1 MKKWIAGWLVM
12 VLWGCTV
19 VTAGAARSS
28 YTYYPYG
35 SEADVTTQTTYGV
48 NLMGGSTDVDEAM
61 RWMAEKA
68 NGGDFVVLRTSGSD
82 GYNQYLYDLAADN
95 QSSLDSVETI
105 LLKNRNASYDSF
117 VLNKVK
123 NAEAVFFAGGDQFL
137 YVDYIEGTPLED
149 ALNSRIQKGIPIG
162 GTSAGLAIQGEFVYD
177 AANGTVYSDEALA
190 DPYNRYM
197 TFSRNFLKNR
207 YLDHTITDSHFE
219 QRDRMGRLVGFLSR
233 NLMDGWT
240 TEAKGIA
247 VNEQTA
253 LLIEADGSARVAVQP
268 GGTNQSVYLAKAS
281 SQPSQVSPLS
291 TSDIDVIKLN
301 NGDTIDMTNWTN
313 HTGFSYVLDAVNG
326 VLNSSTGSV
335 YGN

>member
-1 MKKWIAGWLVM
+1 MKRLIALLV
-12 VLWGCTV
+12 VAALWGGTLT
-19 VTAGAARSS
+19 TAGAAKSN
-28 YTYYPYG
+28 YTYYSYG
-35 SEADVTTQTTYGV
+35 SEGDVTTATTYGV

-61 RWMAEKA
+61 RWMSEKA

-95 QSSLDSVETI
+95 QSPLNSVETI
-105 LLKNRNASYDSF
+105 LLKNRNAAYESF
-117 VLNKVK
+117 VLDKVK

-149 ALNSRIQKGIPIG
+149 ALNAQIQKGIPIG

-197 TFSRNFLKNR
+197 TFSRNFLENR
-207 YLDHTITDSHFE
+207 YLDNTITDSHFE
-219 QRDRMGRLVGFLSR
+219 QRDRMGRFVGFLSR
-233 NLMDGWT
+233 NLLDGWT

-253 LLIEADGSARVAVQP
+253 LLIEADGSARVVVQA
-268 GGTNQSVYLAKAS
+268 GGTDQSVYLAKAS
-281 SQPSQVSPLS
+281 SQPTNVSPLS
-291 TSDIDVIKLN
+291 ISNIDVIKLE
-301 NGDTIDMTNWTN
+301 NGDTIDMTNWAS
-313 HTGFSYVLDAVNG
+313 HTGFSYQLDAVNG
-326 VLNSSTGSV
+326 VLSSSSGNI

>member
-1 MKKWIAGWLVM
+1 MKRLIALLV
-12 VLWGCTV
+12 VAALWGGTIT
-19 VTAGAARSS
+19 TAGAAKSN
-28 YTYYPYG
+28 YTYYSYG
-35 SEADVTTQTTYGV
+35 SEGDVTTATTYGV

-95 QSSLDSVETI
+95 QSPLNSVETI
-105 LLKNRNASYDSF
+105 LLKNRNAAYESF
-117 VLNKVK
+117 VLDKVK

-149 ALNSRIQKGIPIG
+149 ALNAQIQKGIPIG

-177 AANGTVYSDEALA
+177 AANGTVYSDEALG

-197 TFSRNFLKNR
+197 TFSRNFLENR
-207 YLDHTITDSHFE
+207 YLDNTITDSHFE
-219 QRDRMGRLVGFLSR
+219 QRDRMGRFVGFLSR
-233 NLMDGWT
+233 NLLDGWT

-247 VNEQTA
+247 VNEQTS
-253 LLIEADGSARVAVQP
+253 LLIEADGSARVVVQA
-268 GGTNQSVYLAKAS
+268 GGTDQSVYLAKAS
-281 SQPSQVSPLS
+281 SQPTNVSPLS
-291 TSDIDVIKLN
+291 ISNIDVIKLE
-301 NGDTIDMTNWTN
+301 NGDTIDMTNWAN
-313 HTGFSYVLDAVNG
+313 HTGFSYQLDAVNG
-326 VLNSSTGSV
+326 VLSSSSGNI

>member
-1 MKKWIAGWLVM
+1 MKKWIAGCLVM
-12 VLWGCTV
+12 VLWGSTV

-35 SEADVTTQTTYGV
+35 SQADVTTQTTYGV
-48 NLMGGSTDVDEAM
+48 NMMGGSTDVDEAM

-68 NGGDFVVLRTSGSD
+68 NGGDFVILRTSGSD
-82 GYNQYLYDLAADN
+82 GYNQYLYDLAEAN
-95 QSSLDSVETI
+95 QSPLNSVETI
-105 LLKNRNASYDSF
+105 LLENRNASYDSF

-162 GTSAGLAIQGEFVYD
+162 GTSAGLAIQGDFVYD

-197 TFSRNFLKNR
+197 TFSRNFLENR

-233 NLMDGWT
+233 NLLDGWT
-240 TEAKGIA
+240 TEARGIA

-253 LLIEADGSARVAVQP
+253 LLIEADGSARVVVQP
-268 GGTNQSVYLAKAS
+268 GGTNQSVYLAKAAS
-281 SQPSQVSPLS
+281 RPSQISPLS
-291 TSDIDVIKLN
+291 ISGINIIKLN
-301 NGDTIDMTNWTN
+301 DGDTIDMINWTN
-313 HTGFSYVLDAVNG
+313 HTGYSYQLDAVDG
-326 VLNSSTGSV
+326 VLNSSSGSI

>member
-1 MKKWIAGWLVM
+1 MKKWMVGLVVA
-12 VLWGCTV
+12 VLWG
-19 VTAGAARSS
+19 VTLTAAGAARSS

-35 SEADVTTQTTYGV
+35 DEGDVTAATTYGV

-68 NGGDFVVLRTSGSD
+68 NGGDFVILRTSGSD

-95 QSSLDSVETI
+95 QSPLNSVETI
-105 LLKNRNASYDSF
+105 LLKSRNAAYENV
-117 VLNKVK
+117 VLDKVK

-149 ALNSRIQKGIPIG
+149 VLNSRIQKGIPIG
-162 GTSAGLAIQGEFVYD
+162 GTSAGLAIQGDFVYD
-177 AANGTVYSDEALA
+177 AQNGTVYSDEALA

-197 TFSRNFLKNR
+197 TFSRNFLENR
-207 YLDHTITDSHFE
+207 YLANTITDSHFE

-233 NLMDGWT
+233 NLLDGWT

-268 GGTNQSVYLAKAS
+268 GGTNQSVYLAKAT
-281 SQPSQVSPLS
+281 SQPSNVSPLS
-291 TSDIDVIKLN
+291 ISNVNVIKLE
-301 NGDTIDMTNWTN
+301 NGDTIDMTDWAN
-313 HTGFSYVLDAVNG
+313 HTGFSYQLDAVNG
-326 VLNSSTGSV
+326 VLRSSSGSI